1 MANNDNGVDKKICE
15 TKEEKFIRLA
25 QARMTKINDQFDL
38 LGNLANKNNYKY
50 TESQIDQIINEIKR
64 YTSELEIKF
73 GRKSNLSSDDC
84 YFFKFSD

>member
-1 MANNDNGVDKKICE
+1 MANNDNSDDKKICE
-15 TKEEKFIRLA
+15 TKEMRFIRLA

-84 YFFKFSD
+84 YSFKFSD

>member
-1 MANNDNGVDKKICE
+1 MANNDNSDDKKICE
-15 TKEEKFIRLA
+15 TKEMRFIRLA

-50 TESQIDQIINEIKR
+50 TESQIDQIINEIKK

-73 GRKSNLSSDDC
+73 GRKTNLGSDDS